1 MQPEYPNIDKGAVF
15 QAPGENPAA
24 HRGIFANYL
33 TEPPRDPAV
42 VSVRSPTPWAPRLG
56 CGDLVENRMQRTV
69 VWFLLSALIL
79 VAVASAHNPEHVER
93 LSDNL
98 DPRFLGNCPTE
109 NGQLA
114 YLGPSDAGR
123 GTASSMVLDS
133 TSPAKHEPLYWSQRS
148 KNGTNRLV

>member
-69 VWFLLSALIL
+69 VWFFLSALIV
-79 VAVASAHNPEHVER
+79 VAGASEHNRKHVV
-93 LSDNL
+93 L
-98 DPRFLGNCPTE
+98 LGDYFS
-109 NGQLA
+109 GQLPNRERA
-114 YLGPSDAGR
+114 TCVPWTSDAGL
-123 GTASSMVLDS
+123 GAASSMVL
-133 TSPAKHEPLYWSQRS
+133 E
-148 KNGTNRLV
+148 V